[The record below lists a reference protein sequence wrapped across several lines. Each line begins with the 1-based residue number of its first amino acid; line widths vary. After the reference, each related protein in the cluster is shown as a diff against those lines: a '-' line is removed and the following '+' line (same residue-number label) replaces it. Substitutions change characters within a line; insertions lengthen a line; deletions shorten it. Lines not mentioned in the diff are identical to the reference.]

1 MLTGTDLLARVQELA
16 SMNGQQISMNE
27 QQTSQKRFVNLGQSI
42 FQDLV
47 KGYHNTLHRV
57 NEDGYVDDDG
67 YGEVQDHTLTYKWF
81 AEMSFAAAEEFA
93 KVFRHQEDN

>member
-1 MLTGTDLLARVQELA
+1 MLTGNDLLAKVQELS
-16 SMNGQQISMNE
+16 SMNGQQ
-27 QQTSQKRFVNLGQSI
+27 TSQKHFVDLGQSI

-67 YGEVQDHTLTYKWF
+67 YGEVQDHTLPYKWF
-81 AEMSFAAAEEFA
+81 AEMSFEAAAEFS
-93 KVFRHQEDN
+93 KVFRYQEDN